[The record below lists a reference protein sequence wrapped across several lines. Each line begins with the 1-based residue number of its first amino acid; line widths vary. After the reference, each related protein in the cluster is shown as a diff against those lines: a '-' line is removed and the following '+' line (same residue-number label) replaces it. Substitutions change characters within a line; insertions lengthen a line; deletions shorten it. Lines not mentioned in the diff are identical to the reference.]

1 MVRGAN
7 RGAPCNGDG
16 VTCRLLADVGGTR
29 TRFAL
34 LDGDRLGAIE
44 SVPTGAYSSAVD
56 AFRHFLNRQPE
67 GTLVEQAVIA
77 AAGPVSSGRCK
88 LTNASWVLES
98 EQLQRLLSLSDVAL
112 VNDLAALAWGV
123 PDLTANDVV
132 SIGDGYCDPRS
143 PVVLLAP
150 GTGLGIACY
159 VPGAEDP
166 HVLSSEGGH
175 ATLAAGDAAE
185 ASVIEFLRHRFD
197 HVSAERVLSGSG
209 LVNVYQALGGHA
221 GSAGALTPEEI
232 VRGALQGDNPQSAK
246 AVGMFCGFLG
256 SFAGDLALLFGA
268 KGGVLLGGGIGPRL
282 ASVLQHSA
290 FRAKFVRKGRFEP
303 YTARIATR
311 IIVRPEPTFLGLKA
325 LALRSGP

>member
-1 MVRGAN
+1 MVRGAD
-7 RGAPCNGDG
+7 RVPSREGDG
-16 VTCRLLADVGGTR
+16 MTCRLLADVGGTR

-56 AFRHFLNRQPE
+56 AFRHFLNGQAE
-67 GTLVEQAVIA
+67 GVVVEEAVIA
-77 AAGPVSSGRCK
+77 AAGPVSGGRCK

-98 EQLQRLLSLSDVAL
+98 EQIQRLLSLRDVTL

-123 PDLTANDVV
+123 PSLTDGDVV
-132 SIGDGYCDPRS
+132 SIGDGYCDPGS

-159 VPGAEDP
+159 IPGAEGP

-175 ATLAAGDAAE
+175 ATLAAGDSAE

-197 HVSAERVLSGSG
+197 HVSAERVLSGGG
-209 LVNVYQALGGHA
+209 LVNLYEALGGHE
-221 GSAGALTPEEI
+221 GRAGAATPEEI
-232 VRGALQGDNPQSAK
+232 VRGALQGDNRHAGE
-246 AVGMFCGFLG
+246 AVDMFCGFLG

-268 KGGVLLGGGIGPRL
+268 KGGVQLGGGIGPRL
-282 ASVLQHSA
+282 VSVLKSSA
-290 FRAKFVRKGRFEP
+290 FREKFVRKGRFES
-303 YTARIATR
+303 YATRIATR
-311 IIVRPEPTFLGLKA
+311 VIVRPEPTFLGLKV
-325 LALRSGP
+325 LATRSGT

>member
-7 RGAPCNGDG
+7 RVAPREGDG

-34 LDGDRLGAIE
+34 LNGDRLGAIE

-56 AFRHFLNRQPE
+56 AFRHFLNGQAE
-67 GTLVEQAVIA
+67 GVVVEEAVIA
-77 AAGPVSSGRCK
+77 VAGPVSGGRCK

-98 EQLQRLLSLSDVAL
+98 EQLQRLLSLRDVTL

-123 PDLTANDVV
+123 PNLTDGEVV
-132 SIGDGYCDPRS
+132 TIGDGYCDPGS

-150 GTGLGIACY
+150 GTGLGVACY
-159 VPGAEDP
+159 IPGAEAP

-175 ATLAAGDAAE
+175 ATLAASDAAE
-185 ASVIEFLRHRFD
+185 ASVVEFLRHRFD

-209 LVNVYQALGGHA
+209 LVNLHQALGGHE
-221 GSAGALTPEEI
+221 GGAEVLTPEEI
-232 VRGALQGDNPQSAK
+232 VRGALQGDNPQAAK
-246 AVGMFCGFLG
+246 AVDMFCGFLG

-282 ASVLQHSA
+282 VSVLQRSA

-303 YTARIATR
+303 YAARIASR
-311 IIVRPEPTFLGLKA
+311 VIVRPEPTFLGLKV
-325 LALRSGP
+325 LATRSGT

>member
-1 MVRGAN
+1 MVRGSDRVAS
-7 RGAPCNGDG
+7 REGHGM
-16 VTCRLLADVGGTR
+16 TCRLLADVGGTR

-34 LDGDRLGAIE
+34 LDGEGLGAIE

-56 AFRHFLNRQPE
+56 AFRHFLNGLAE
-67 GTLVEQAVIA
+67 GRVVEEAVIA
-77 AAGPVSSGRCK
+77 AAGPVSGGRCK

-98 EQLQRLLSLSDVAL
+98 EQLQRQLSLRDVTL

-123 PDLTANDVV
+123 PDLTDGDVV
-132 SIGDGYCDPRS
+132 AIGEGYCDPGS

-150 GTGLGIACY
+150 GTGMGVACY
-159 VPGAEDP
+159 IPGAEGS

-185 ASVIEFLRHRFD
+185 ASVIESLRRRFD
-197 HVSAERVLSGSG
+197 HVSAERVLSGGG
-209 LVNVYQALGGHA
+209 LVNLYQALGGRGGRA
-221 GSAGALTPEEI
+221 DAVTPEEI
-232 VRGALQGDNPQSAK
+232 VRGALQGDDRQAGD

-268 KGGVLLGGGIGPRL
+268 KGGVLIGGGIGPRL

-290 FRAKFVRKGRFEP
+290 FRAKFVRKGRFES
-303 YTARIATR
+303 YAAGIATR
-311 IIVRPEPTFLGLKA
+311 VIVRPEPTFLGLKA
-325 LALRSGP
+325 LATRSGT

>member
-1 MVRGAN
+1 MVRGAD
-7 RGAPCNGDG
+7 RGPSREGDG

-56 AFRHFLNRQPE
+56 AFRHFLNGQAE
-67 GTLVEQAVIA
+67 GVVVEEAVIA
-77 AAGPVSSGRCK
+77 AAGPVSGGRCK

-98 EQLQRLLSLSDVAL
+98 EQLQRLLSLRDVTL

-123 PDLTANDVV
+123 PSLTDGDVV
-132 SIGDGYCDPRS
+132 SIGDGYCDPGS

-150 GTGLGIACY
+150 GTGLGVACY
-159 VPGAEDP
+159 IPGAEGP

-175 ATLAAGDAAE
+175 ATLAAGDSAE

-197 HVSAERVLSGSG
+197 HVSVERVLSGGG
-209 LVNVYQALGGHA
+209 LVNLYEALGGHE
-221 GSAGALTPEEI
+221 GRAGAATPEEI
-232 VRGALQGDNPQSAK
+232 VRGALQGDNGPAGK
-246 AVGMFCGFLG
+246 AVDMFCGFLG

-268 KGGVLLGGGIGPRL
+268 KGGVQLGGGIAPRL
-282 ASVLQHSA
+282 VSVLKNSA
-290 FRAKFVRKGRFEP
+290 FRAKFVRKGRFEA
-303 YTARIATR
+303 YATRIATR
-311 IIVRPEPTFLGLKA
+311 VIVRPEPTFLGLKV
-325 LALRSGP
+325 LATRSGT